1 MRSAGLLLLQQGEGF
16 DDADGFEADAD
27 DAFEEVD
34 DVARVVVLAAPV
46 VGYAGL
52 GFLDT
57 RLTHVLLALS
67 QGSAYHLTK
76 PRTTHHEQ
84 PHT

>member
-34 DVARVVVLAAPV
+34 DVA
-46 VGYAGL
+46 
-52 GFLDT
+52 
-57 RLTHVLLALS
+57 
-67 QGSAYHLTK
+67 
-76 PRTTHHEQ
+76 
-84 PHT
+84 